1 MNPDRILDQ
10 ADSCVKCGLCLPHC
24 PTYRKSAD
32 ESESPRGRIA
42 LIQGLV
48 SGTLA
53 DSPRA
58 HAHLDRCL
66 ECRACEGACPSGVP
80 FGQLMDGIRE
90 WRVER
95 LPPRRRRL
103 RKGLLDL
110 ASHPPALL
118 PLLRI
123 YDRVRGVLRGLGLLR
138 LTTAERADGLL
149 PKDLE
154 PPLPAGHYRPAQRP
168 RGHVALFTGC
178 LGRQLDARVQRA
190 ALELLLRLG
199 FEVSVPGPAHCCGAL
214 HRHDGFAAEA
224 QRQLDASGR
233 LFERPEYDA
242 VLTLASAC
250 CGELQ
255 RSPRLRPRIFD
266 ITRFLAGL
274 EWPERLRLRPLRRQ
288 VLIHV
293 PCTQRN
299 LLRDPEA
306 AFDLL
311 GRIPG
316 LILAPLPDNHA
327 CCGGA
332 GAYMLRQPLLS
343 LALLDD
349 KVRHLRESAPTL
361 LVTSNTGCALQLA
374 AGIRRAGLAIEVRHP
389 VELIARQLPPLDPRH
404 PWPHN

>member
-1 MNPDRILDQ
+1 VNPDQILEQ
-10 ADSCVKCGLCLPHC
+10 ADGCVKCGLCLPYC

-48 SGTLA
+48 SGALA

-66 ECRACEGACPSGVP
+66 ECRACESACPSGVP
-80 FGQLMDGIRE
+80 FGRIMDGVRA
-90 WRVER
+90 WRV
-95 LPPRRRRL
+95 RRMPLVRHRL

-110 ASHPPALL
+110 ASRPPALL

-123 YDRVRGVLRGLGLLR
+123 YGQVRGTLRGPGLLR
-138 LTTAERADGLL
+138 LAGVERVDGLL
-149 PKDLE
+149 PQTLE

-178 LGRQLDARVQRA
+178 LGRQLDAQAQRA

-199 FEVSVPGPAHCCGAL
+199 FEVSVPAQAHCCGAL

-224 QRQLDASGR
+224 QRQLEAGSR
-233 LFERPEYDA
+233 LFDRVEYDA

-250 CGELQ
+250 NGELR
-255 RSPRLRPRIFD
+255 RSPRLGPRIRD
-266 ITRFLAGL
+266 ITRFLAEL
-274 EWPERLRLRPLRRQ
+274 EWPERLQLQPLPQ
-288 VLIHV
+288 QALVHV

-311 GRIPG
+311 ARIPG
-316 LILAPLPDNHA
+316 LTLAPLPDNDT

-332 GAYMLRQPLLS
+332 GTYMLRQPRLS
-343 LALLDD
+343 QALLDD
-349 KVRHLRESAPTL
+349 KVRHLRELAPTL
-361 LVTSNTGCALQLA
+361 LITSNTGCALQLA
-374 AGIRRAGLAIEVRHP
+374 AGIRQAGLATEVCHP
-389 VELIARQLPPLDPRH
+389 VELIARQLPPLEPR
-404 PWPHN
+404 NSS